1 MSRVEHVNHWWRLV
15 LVALFAGIFLPL
27 MGMATVAHAEDGP
40 GHGGP
45 GGGHGDGPVGTEFR
59 GIVEVIPDNSI
70 GVWTISSKQYTV
82 TEQTQIR
89 EPFGPIAV
97 DGCVVG
103 EMSSDATYVRELRSA
118 REFACKKGSGDD
130 NGGNTDGHGELYAKL
145 VSFPEGLIGE
155 WVIGSLTFTATADT
169 EFSEKNGP
177 FTVGEFVKVEFA
189 VQQDNS
195 LLAKEIKTVALP
207 NDDGDNDGPGHG
219 HGHDI
224 EHHAVAFGAIE
235 TVPNGGA
242 EGVWQIGGI
251 TYTVTISTELE
262 TEHGALEVGQN
273 ARVKYWLDENG
284 NRVAKQ
290 IKSMPPAAG
299 GNPQGELKLVGFVEA
314 MPAEADGFVG
324 SWTVAGVE
332 LVADANSQFDE
343 EDGVIDV
350 GTFVKVKY
358 RLDGT
363 TRVIVEM
370 EAHVMPGGGDDDH
383 IGKFEQMNDS
393 VAAAAAG
400 ASTATWVIGGRSYV
414 VTDATMVGS
423 VATGDTVLVNSYTD
437 TTGAQ
442 LATRIST
449 VTLDNLLFIPTALR

>member
-1 MSRVEHVNHWWRLV
+1 M
-15 LVALFAGIFLPL
+15 
-27 MGMATVAHAEDGP
+27 
-40 GHGGP
+40 
-45 GGGHGDGPVGTEFR
+45 
-59 GIVEVIPDNSI
+59 
-70 GVWTISSKQYTV
+70 
-82 TEQTQIR
+82 
-89 EPFGPIAV
+89 
-97 DGCVVG
+97 
-103 EMSSDATYVRELRSA
+103 
-118 REFACKKGSGDD
+118 
-130 NGGNTDGHGELYAKL
+130 YAKL
-145 VSFPEGLIGE
+145 VSFPDGLIGE
-155 WVIGSLTFTATADT
+155 WVIGSLTFTATANT

-177 FTVGEFVKVEFA
+177 FTVGEFVKVEFV

-207 NDDGDNDGPGHG
+207 HDDGDDDGPGHG

-235 TVPNGGA
+235 TVPDGG

-262 TEHGALEVGQN
+262 PQHGALEVGQN
-273 ARVKYWLDENG
+273 VRVKYWLDENG

-314 MPAEADGFVG
+314 MPPAADGFVG

-358 RLDGT
+358 RMDGA

-383 IGKFEQMNDS
+383 IGEVEQMNDS
-393 VAAAAAG
+393 VAAAEVGAA
-400 ASTATWVIGGRSYV
+400 ASTWVVGGRSYV

-437 TTGAQ
+437 ASGAQ
-442 LATRIST
+442 VATRISN
-449 VTLDNLLFIPTALR
+449 VTLDNLLFLPAAAR